1 MAAHSYRDTLKQ
13 RGLQAFLWTQFLG
26 AFNDNFFKFVVT
38 MVAVH
43 TAIDAAAAG
52 RNVSLVGIV
61 FVVPFLLFSGYA
73 GQLTDR
79 FSKRTVL
86 VVTKSLEIA
95 ATSLAVVAFASDRLE
110 LTYAVLFLI
119 AVQATF
125 FSPAK
130 YGILPEMLPDRDLSR
145 ANGVLEMSTFVAIV
159 AGGAVGTVLFD
170 AWRDRLWLVGVLVVI
185 IAVAG
190 FAASFGIPRVP
201 AAAPATRI
209 RLNPWADI
217 FEGLKDLSRDR
228 TLSLTVVGLSYFWFL
243 GALLQ
248 SVMVL
253 FGRDVLR
260 LEDAWIGPL
269 TAAAAVG
276 IGAGSL
282 AAGRLSGDKVEL
294 GLAPLG
300 AFGMGLSALGLSFCT
315 RSAIAAA
322 TMLTLVGFFG
332 GLFAVPL
339 NALLQQ
345 RGSSET
351 KGRLMATNNFA
362 NMLAVAFASGALWL
376 CRSALDLSPVR
387 IIVIFS
393 ILTLI
398 SSAYVLAIVPE
409 FFVRFSLWLL
419 THTIYRIRIIG
430 EQNVPIR
437 GPALLV
443 CNHLSHVDGF
453 LVGSCVQRFIR
464 FLIYRPFYEYWA
476 FRPLLRMMKA
486 IPISAGK
493 RQEML
498 ESLDRA
504 RQELVDGHVVCIFAE
519 GSVSRTGN
527 LLPFKRGFERIVA
540 GLDVPVIPVYLD
552 RVWGSIF
559 SFNGGRFFW

>member
-13 RGLQAFLWTQFLG
+13 RGLQPFLWTQFLG

-73 GQLTDR
+73 GQLADR

-86 VVTKSLEIA
+86 IVTKSLEIA
-95 ATSLAVVAFASDRLE
+95 ATSLSVVAFASGRLE
-110 LTYAVLFLI
+110 LTYVVLFLI

-130 YGILPEMLPDRDLSR
+130 YGVLPEMLPDRDLSR

-170 AWRDRLWLVGVLVVI
+170 AWRDRLWLVGLVVVV
-185 IAVAG
+185 IAVVG

-201 AAAPATRI
+201 AAAPATRF
-209 RLNPWADI
+209 RLNPWAEI
-217 FEGLKDLSRDR
+217 VEGVKDLSRDR

-253 FGRDVLR
+253 FGRDVLN
-260 LEDAWIGPL
+260 LADAWIGPL

-276 IGAGSL
+276 IGVGSL

-300 AFGMGLSALGLSFCT
+300 AFGMGLSALGLSLCT
-315 RSAIAAA
+315 RSAVAAA
-322 TMLTLVGFFG
+322 VMLTLVGFFG

-345 RGSSET
+345 RGSPET

-362 NMLAVAFASGALWL
+362 NMLAVALASGALWI
-376 CRSALDLSPVR
+376 CRSELDLSPVR
-387 IIVIFS
+387 IIVVFS
-393 ILTLI
+393 VVTLI
-398 SSAYVLAIVPE
+398 SSVYVLAIVPE

-419 THTIYRIRIIG
+419 THTIYRIRIVG
-430 EQNVPIR
+430 EQNVPFR

-464 FLIYRPFYEYWA
+464 FLVYRPYYEHLA

-486 IPISAGK
+486 IPISGASGRK
-493 RQEML
+493 CWSR
-498 ESLDRA
+498 STAHA
-504 RQELVDGHVVCIFAE
+504 R
-519 GSVSRTGN
+519 S
-527 LLPFKRGFERIVA
+527 
-540 GLDVPVIPVYLD
+540 
-552 RVWGSIF
+552 
-559 SFNGGRFFW
+559 